1 MEGMVMII
9 PLSTVFVW
17 PDFILFQPVLD
28 EHVKQ
33 FSLTFKMTSEDSTL
47 KSSRLHHIDTSS
59 NGGVSGPFWDSN
71 ERCFW
76 LMNNRQVYTHP
87 ENYSGSSACA
97 TIASANPDSAY
108 PSGWSRGQRTR
119 SLSGSDNSPNSA
131 SHESKRIRPESL
143 GGALPKN
150 TQSKQ
155 PLRQGTLEQQRKFPQ
170 YDLSNLPPPPPF
182 PPQRSQSVRFSPNI
196 SYSDDP
202 VKKHNPVSSLPSFP
216 QRSQSVRVSNEHDQG
231 FTRSRN
237 PSPSSPPSSSS
248 RLQHKPLPTR
258 PQSFPAST
266 SAPSS
271 SSNPS
276 SKSTS
281 PFPTPYSTHP
291 PTTRYTPPKYLR
303 DPEHE
308 DEDFSSPSSAS
319 SAYSYSKSPSS
330 SSSYSHHRVP
340 SSRDRHESQRQRTHH
355 RRIEYDYDTDTDL
368 SDQKEKKLRRQ
379 KRTRE
384 RTPEE
389 QKKHEKTLKG
399 IGETGRGD
407 MGRAA
412 LLGALP
418 FVCLLARLAA

>member
-1 MEGMVMII
+1 M
-9 PLSTVFVW
+9 SS
-17 PDFILFQPVLD
+17 Q
-28 EHVKQ
+28 
-33 FSLTFKMTSEDSTL
+33 DSTP
-47 KSSRLHHIDTSS
+47 KSPRLHHIDTSS

-143 GGALPKN
+143 GSAPPKN
-150 TQSKQ
+150 AESKQ
-155 PLRQGTLEQQRKFPQ
+155 PLRQGTPEQQRKFPQ

-182 PPQRSQSVRFSPNI
+182 PPQRSHSVRFSPDI

-202 VKKHNPVSSLPSFP
+202 VKRHNPVASVHSFP
-216 QRSQSVRVSNEHDQG
+216 QRSQSVRISNEHDQG

-248 RLQHKPLPTR
+248 HPHHKPLPTR

-266 SAPSS
+266 STSTPTPSS
-271 SSNPS
+271 T
-276 SKSTS
+276 STS
-281 PFPTPYSTHP
+281 TSTNPPTKSPSPLPTHYSTHP
-291 PTTRYTPPKYLR
+291 PTTRYTPPHYLR

-319 SAYSYSKSPSS
+319 SAYSYSKSPS
-330 SSSYSHHRVP
+330 YSHHRAP

-384 RTPEE
+384 RTPDE
-389 QKKHEKTLKG
+389 QKKHEKTLKS

-407 MGRAA
+407 MGRAV
-412 LLGALP
+412 LMGALP
-418 FVCLLARLAA
+418 LACFLARLAA

>member
-1 MEGMVMII
+1 
-9 PLSTVFVW
+9 
-17 PDFILFQPVLD
+17 
-28 EHVKQ
+28 
-33 FSLTFKMTSEDSTL
+33 MTSEDSTL

-97 TIASANPDSAY
+97 TIASANHDSAY

-119 SLSGSDNSPNSA
+119 SLSDSDNSPDSA

-202 VKKHNPVSSLPSFP
+202 VKKHNPGPSLPSFP

-231 FTRSRN
+231 FARSRN

-248 RLQHKPLPTR
+248 RPQHKPLPSR

-271 SSNPS
+271 SSNPP

-281 PFPTPYSTHP
+281 PLPTPYSTHP

-330 SSSYSHHRVP
+330 SSSYSHHRVS

-368 SDQKEKKLRRQ
+368 SDQKEKRLRRQ

-384 RTPEE
+384 RTPDE

>member
-1 MEGMVMII
+1 
-9 PLSTVFVW
+9 
-17 PDFILFQPVLD
+17 
-28 EHVKQ
+28 
-33 FSLTFKMTSEDSTL
+33 MTSEGSTL

-76 LMNNRQVYTHP
+76 LMNNRQIYTHP

-143 GGALPKN
+143 GNAPPKN
-150 TQSKQ
+150 TQTKQ

-202 VKKHNPVSSLPSFP
+202 VKKHNPGPSLPSFP
-216 QRSQSVRVSNEHDQG
+216 QRSQSVRVSNERDQG
-231 FTRSRN
+231 FTRSGN

-248 RLQHKPLPTR
+248 RPYHKPLPTR

-266 SAPSS
+266 STSAPPPLASS
-271 SSNPS
+271 SS
-276 SKSTS
+276 SKSSIKPTS
-281 PFPTPYSTHP
+281 PFPIPYSTHP
-291 PTTRYTPPKYLR
+291 PTTRYTPPKYLH
-303 DPEHE
+303 DLEHE

-319 SAYSYSKSPSS
+319 SAYSYSYSKSPSSS
-330 SSSYSHHRVP
+330 SSSYSHHHTP

-368 SDQKEKKLRRQ
+368 SEQKEKKLRKQ
-379 KRTRE
+379 KRSRE
-384 RTPEE
+384 RTPDE

>member
-1 MEGMVMII
+1 MEGMVMIT
-9 PLSTVFVW
+9 PLHTVFVW
-17 PDFILFQPVLD
+17 PDFFLFQPVLD
-28 EHVKQ
+28 KHVRQ
-33 FSLTFKMTSEDSTL
+33 SSSTFKMSSQDSTP
-47 KSSRLHHIDTSS
+47 KSPRLHHIDTSS

-143 GGALPKN
+143 GSAPPKN
-150 TQSKQ
+150 AESKQ
-155 PLRQGTLEQQRKFPQ
+155 PLRQGTPEQQRKFPQ

-182 PPQRSQSVRFSPNI
+182 PPQRSHSVRFSPDI

-202 VKKHNPVSSLPSFP
+202 VKKHNPGASVPSFP
-216 QRSQSVRVSNEHDQG
+216 QRSQSVRISNEHDQG

-248 RLQHKPLPTR
+248 HPHHKPLPTR

-266 SAPSS
+266 STSTPT
-271 SSNPS
+271 
-276 SKSTS
+276 STS
-281 PFPTPYSTHP
+281 TNPPTKSPSPLPTHYSTHP
-291 PTTRYTPPKYLR
+291 PTTRYTPPHYLR

-319 SAYSYSKSPSS
+319 SAYSYSKSPS
-330 SSSYSHHRVP
+330 YSHHRAP

-384 RTPEE
+384 RTPDE
-389 QKKHEKTLKG
+389 QKKHEKTLKS

-407 MGRAA
+407 MGRAV
-412 LLGALP
+412 LMGALP
-418 FVCLLARLAA
+418 LACFLARLAA

>member
-17 PDFILFQPVLD
+17 PDFFLFQPVLD
-28 EHVKQ
+28 EHVSQLRPYTKPYI
-33 FSLTFKMTSEDSTL
+33 
-47 KSSRLHHIDTSS
+47 RLHHIDTSS

-119 SLSGSDNSPNSA
+119 SLSGSDSSPDSA

-182 PPQRSQSVRFSPNI
+182 PPQRPQSVRFSPNI

-202 VKKHNPVSSLPSFP
+202 VKNHNPGPSLPSFP

-271 SSNPS
+271 SSNLP

-281 PFPTPYSTHP
+281 PLPTPYSTHP

-340 SSRDRHESQRQRTHH
+340 SSRDRHESQRHRTHH

-384 RTPEE
+384 RTPDE

>member
-1 MEGMVMII
+1 
-9 PLSTVFVW
+9 
-17 PDFILFQPVLD
+17 
-28 EHVKQ
+28 
-33 FSLTFKMTSEDSTL
+33 MTSEDSTL

-119 SLSGSDNSPNSA
+119 SLSGSDNSPDSA

-143 GGALPKN
+143 GSAPPKN

-155 PLRQGTLEQQRKFPQ
+155 PLRQGTPEQQRKFPQ

-202 VKKHNPVSSLPSFP
+202 VKKYNPGPSLPSFP
-216 QRSQSVRVSNEHDQG
+216 QRSQSH
-231 FTRSRN
+231 
-237 PSPSSPPSSSS
+237 PS
-248 RLQHKPLPTR
+248 
-258 PQSFPAST
+258 
-266 SAPSS
+266 
-271 SSNPS
+271 
-276 SKSTS
+276 
-281 PFPTPYSTHP
+281 
-291 PTTRYTPPKYLR
+291 PTTRYIPPKYLR

-330 SSSYSHHRVP
+330 SSSYSYHRVP

-355 RRIEYDYDTDTDL
+355 RHIEYDYDTDTDL

-379 KRTRE
+379 KRSRE
-384 RTPEE
+384 RTPDE

-412 LLGALP
+412 LMGALP